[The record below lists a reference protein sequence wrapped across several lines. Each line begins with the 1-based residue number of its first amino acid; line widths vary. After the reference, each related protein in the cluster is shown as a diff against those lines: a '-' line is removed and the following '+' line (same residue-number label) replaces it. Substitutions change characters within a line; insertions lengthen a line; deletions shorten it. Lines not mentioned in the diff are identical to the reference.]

1 MDNNTTVIQTG
12 VTMFVLST
20 ILIILSV
27 LYLVLGVKVIRL
39 DHKSRLNRL
48 FFALNF
54 ALLIW
59 SFTSALYISAPNRE
73 ACAFWNKIS
82 LIGGVFF
89 IGILLHFFLEY
100 THREALSRKWWM
112 HILLYLP
119 SMIFSYVELT
129 ADFYITSNA
138 PGNNGWII
146 TGNTDSPW
154 FWALIAYDT
163 IVVIICM
170 LLSRQ
175 LIKTSDSQRECKQAR
190 ILFIASAASLVT
202 GLVIT
207 LFGSILMLDLPDIT
221 PVAGAIWSF
230 GIFYAINQYKLMS
243 MTPSLIADSLFQ
255 TINDAIILAD
265 AKGLILRINP
275 EAERLLGYSREELA
289 GGNLDRLFAQG
300 NLPEAANISE
310 LLHACPIQNMESYL
324 LSKAGVQIPIILS
337 VSECKDKYDTLIG
350 YILASKD
357 ITEYKRREEEI
368 RYLSY
373 HDQLTGLYNRRFY
386 EEELKRLDTKRNLPM
401 AIIMGDVNGLK
412 MVNDS
417 LGHDKG
423 DELLTKVAHAMKD
436 GCRSDDIVARLG
448 GDEFVVLMPQTT
460 AEQAEQIIKR
470 IHALLSRQKVDTL
483 DITVAF
489 GYEVKTTEDEALHDI
504 VKAAEDHMYQYK
516 LLSSESSRKNTID
529 LIMNALYE
537 KNNREMLHSKRVGEL
552 CEAIALKM
560 NFEKETVYHI
570 KIAGLMHDI
579 GKIGIDDK
587 TLNKPGKLNDEEWDA
602 MKQHPEIGK
611 RILSA
616 VNEFADIG
624 DFIFEHQEKWDG
636 TGYPRGL
643 KGNQIL
649 LQARII
655 AVADAYDAMTSHR
668 NYGRELSEDEAIT
681 EIERCSGTQF
691 DPDIARIFVEKVLGK
706 KWD

>member
-1 MDNNTTVIQTG
+1 MMVFSLTLTN
-12 VTMFVLST
+12 LS
-20 ILIILSV
+20 ILYV
-27 LYLVLGVKVIRL
+27 VLGFSVIRR
-39 DHKSRLNRL
+39 DRKSRLNRL

-54 ALLIW
+54 ALIIW
-59 SFTSALYISAPNRE
+59 SITSSFYISAPNRE
-73 ACAFWNKIS
+73 ACIVWNKLS
-82 LIGGVFF
+82 VIGGVFF
-89 IGILLHFFLEY
+89 IGILLHFFLAY
-100 THREALSRKWWM
+100 THKEALLRKWW
-112 HILLYLP
+112 IYIVLYLP
-119 SMIFSYVELT
+119 SVIFSCVEIT
-129 ADFYITSNA
+129 ADFYTTANA
-138 PGNNGWII
+138 PGSNGWII
-146 TGNTDSPW
+146 TANTDSIWP
-154 FWALIAYDT
+154 WALIGYDA
-163 IVVIICM
+163 IIVIICM
-170 LLSRQ
+170 LLSRRLMQ
-175 LIKTSDSQRECKQAR
+175 TTTSQRERKQAGV
-190 ILFIASAASLVT
+190 LFIASAASLGA
-202 GLVIT
+202 GLAIT
-207 LFGSILMLDLPDIT
+207 VVGSLLELNIPDIT
-221 PVAGAIWSF
+221 PMAGVIWSI
-230 GIFYAINQYKLMS
+230 GIFYAINQYKLMA
-243 MTPSLIADSLFQ
+243 MTPSFIADSLFQ

-265 AKGLILRINP
+265 ANRLILSINP
-275 EAERLLGYSREELA
+275 EAERLLGYNREELA
-289 GGNLDRLFAQG
+289 GGDLNRLFAQG
-300 NLPEAANISE
+300 NLSESAHISE
-310 LLHACPIQNMESYL
+310 LLHACPIQNMESFL

-412 MVNDS
+412 MINDS

-423 DELLTKVAHAMKD
+423 DELLTKVAQTMKD

-448 GDEFVVLMPQTT
+448 GDEFVVLMPQTN
-460 AEQAEQIIKR
+460 AEQVEQIIKR
-470 IHALLSRQKVDTL
+470 IHELLTREKIDTL

-516 LLSSESSRKNTID
+516 LLNSENSRKNTID

-552 CEAIALKM
+552 CEAIAMKM

-602 MKQHPEIGK
+602 IKQHPEIGK

-643 KGNQIL
+643 KGSQIL

-668 NYGRELSEDEAIT
+668 SYGRELSEDEAIT